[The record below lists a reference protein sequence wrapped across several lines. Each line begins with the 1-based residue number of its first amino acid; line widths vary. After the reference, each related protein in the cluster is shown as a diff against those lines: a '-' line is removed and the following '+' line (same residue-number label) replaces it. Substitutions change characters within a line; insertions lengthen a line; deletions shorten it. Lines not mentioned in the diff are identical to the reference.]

1 MPLMSVV
8 GPHCY
13 AIKVFTYTQSVPC
26 TLCKYDKSSNML
38 SKLTLYLVL
47 CIVSSST
54 GNAEDT
60 RTKRRKFIDV
70 NNEYQLAI
78 DS

>member
-1 MPLMSVV
+1 
-8 GPHCY
+8 
-13 AIKVFTYTQSVPC
+13 
-26 TLCKYDKSSNML
+26 ML

-70 NNEYQLAI
+70 NNECQL